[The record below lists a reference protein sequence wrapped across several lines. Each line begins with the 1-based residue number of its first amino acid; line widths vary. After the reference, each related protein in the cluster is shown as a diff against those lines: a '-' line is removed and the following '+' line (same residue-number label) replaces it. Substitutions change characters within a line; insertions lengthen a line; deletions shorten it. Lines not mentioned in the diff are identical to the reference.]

1 MKNYDE
7 EILKHYGGFQT
18 QILNILK
25 SFSEENKVKSEN
37 NNKLTNDEKI
47 IQFHTKEKYITN
59 QFMLKNFTQDTKLGF
74 KINFLAVV

>member
-25 SFSEENKVKSEN
+25 PFSEENKVKSEN
-37 NNKLTNDEKI
+37 NNKLTNDEKNYSI
-47 IQFHTKEKYITN
+47 SYKGR
-59 QFMLKNFTQDTKLGF
+59 KLY
-74 KINFLAVV
+74 N